1 MLIEALEFE
10 DQRPPLR
17 NSLMSTMR
25 SSLAEAIASVPSTT
39 SVDVLCDLLREAGLL
54 GVADVTFLKKTLSAP
69 VTMGQVERL
78 LLSQNEP
85 ARRAQIEKV
94 INDAAA
100 RVRHLSGV
108 LGEWRLEEMSPAQT
122 ANLLGML
129 EQLQRRL
136 RTSGELLQSWSD
148 GFRAALGPEETQTL
162 FWDLVDGAAG
172 GEYSAHAFQRDQ
184 LAAIEQRVAR
194 RRVKSC
200 VQQPNE
206 TEKLAHGVTR
216 GIGKCA
222 TRGFR
227 LRVYRAPHRGVPWGF
242 MSSLL
247 SSMDAA
253 RAQFA
258 AQFSAQFSAQF
269 YEEFSSTD
277 RLSYRRASSR
287 SRRTSPP
294 SSATS
299 PPRRTTRATRA
310 GSSKR
315 LRGRRSP
322 SSSRAAGPSPRPP
335 SSSATGGVRSSPP
348 SSTCRLSAPS
358 WCRTPSPS
366 TTFASPRT
374 AAASCSMVWT
384 SAPRRRRRS

>member
-1 MLIEALEFE
+1 
-10 DQRPPLR
+10 
-17 NSLMSTMR
+17 
-25 SSLAEAIASVPSTT
+25 
-39 SVDVLCDLLREAGLL
+39 
-54 GVADVTFLKKTLSAP
+54 
-69 VTMGQVERL
+69 MGQVERL

-258 AQFSAQFSAQF
+258 AQFSAQFSRRNSLRNSRRNSHPPIA
-269 YEEFSSTD
+269 STTGAPALALAALP
-277 RLSYRRASSR
+277 RLPRPRAHAEGRPGPRLLVHRGSCRADARPAGGEPRAPRRGLPPLRPLAASDPRRPPPPVGPVHLHGPARHHPRPR
-287 SRRTSPP
+287 SRR
-294 SSATS
+294 
-299 PPRRTTRATRA
+299 
-310 GSSKR
+310 
-315 LRGRRSP
+315 RGRRPPRPRWSRLRRRGAAAR
-322 SSSRAAGPSPRPP
+322 SSRR
-335 SSSATGGVRSSPP
+335 
-348 SSTCRLSAPS
+348 
-358 WCRTPSPS
+358 
-366 TTFASPRT
+366 
-374 AAASCSMVWT
+374 
-384 SAPRRRRRS
+384 PRRRRRRTRRAMPRSSPTASE